1 MRSLSRVR
9 NADNEFRGEASPAGE
24 AQEQPN
30 LFTCYTVFRGHNGE
44 TPYSARCYRHFPRET
59 HIVGTTV
66 ILRLCKIKHAR
77 QKNMNKTIVAVWHS
91 GSKGK
96 TSTLRAV
103 ATHLLRIYPSHK
115 ILHGSI
121 PPAGDF
127 SLVVSIN
134 RQVIAVESRGDPRT
148 QLLER
153 LQDIAVKFKPDI
165 IFCTTRTKGDTIQAV
180 ETIEKNHGYEAIWT
194 STYQTSS
201 NQAAANDLKGQH
213 LIALLQG
220 LGII

>member
-1 MRSLSRVR
+1 MS
-9 NADNEFRGEASPAGE
+9 
-24 AQEQPN
+24 
-30 LFTCYTVFRGHNGE
+30 
-44 TPYSARCYRHFPRET
+44 
-59 HIVGTTV
+59 
-66 ILRLCKIKHAR
+66 
-77 QKNMNKTIVAVWHS
+77 NKTIVAVWHS

-103 ATHLLRIYPSHK
+103 ATHLVRIYPNYK

-121 PPAGDF
+121 SAAGDF
-127 SLVVSIN
+127 SLVVEIN
-134 RQVIAVESRGDPRT
+134 RQVIAVESKGDPHT

-153 LQDIAVKFKPDI
+153 LEEIVVRFTPDV

-180 ETIEKNHGYEAIWT
+180 ETIENKHGYEAIWS
-194 STYQTSS
+194 STYQIAR